1 MANQNCQG
9 YHQGGN
15 FSQNQGQGWKFHL
28 GNNFNKDK
36 GGPSNQPLDQ
46 GPNLYERTTKLV
58 KTLTQFMQVFIS
70 NHKTTKSAIKN
81 LEVQV
86 GQLAKQLAEKSNG
99 NFVANTEKNHKEK
112 SKVVLTIRKRM
123 DGLVSDNLV
132 EGVVKDMGDA
142 RKV

>member
-1 MANQNCQG
+1 M
-9 YHQGGN
+9 
-15 FSQNQGQGWKFHL
+15 
-28 GNNFNKDK
+28 
-36 GGPSNQPLDQ
+36 
-46 GPNLYERTTKLV
+46 
-58 KTLTQFMQVFIS
+58 